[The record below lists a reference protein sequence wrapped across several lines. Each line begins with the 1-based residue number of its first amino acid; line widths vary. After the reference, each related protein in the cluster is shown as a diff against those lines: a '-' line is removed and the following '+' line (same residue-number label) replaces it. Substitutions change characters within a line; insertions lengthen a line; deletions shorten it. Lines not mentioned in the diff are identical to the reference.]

1 MGIYKVDQLMAR
13 EMTRKQFLVT
23 VGLGIIG
30 IFGFSSLIGL
40 LTKNAEN
47 SDNSRIPYGLHDYG
61 P

>member
-1 MGIYKVDQLMAR
+1 MRIYKVDQLLAR

-23 VGLGIIG
+23 VGLGIVG
-30 IFGFSSLIGL
+30 IFGFSSLIGM

-47 SDNSRIPYGLHDYG
+47 SDNGRVPYGMLNYG